1 MSLSIIEVK
10 LIKQEGKKFFGI
22 KVDLGNAPLLIIK
35 GERGY
40 VMCGY
45 LNINV
50 AEKLGDIAAM
60 VRGVKTIDEILD
72 KEIYAVTS
80 KAKELGIREG
90 MKVHEILKLL

>member
-1 MSLSIIEVK
+1 MTLSIVEVK

-45 LNINV
+45 LNIDV
-50 AEKLGDIAAM
+50 AEKLGDVAAM
-60 VRGVKTIDEILD
+60 VRGVKTIDEMLD
-72 KEIYAVTS
+72 KDIYVATS
-80 KAKELGIREG
+80 KAKELGIKEG
-90 MKVHEILKLL
+90 MKVREILKLL